1 MWCAH
6 AMGEREAFTTSP
18 TRRVNGMTDHQRG
31 IDPTTLSTTIRAQD
45 DFFRYVNGPWLAGHE
60 IPADR
65 AADGAFYALH
75 DQAEKDVRV
84 IIDEAPTDSTIG
96 ALYASFLDT
105 DTVDSLG
112 VAPLRADLEQVDSAS
127 NHDELAAAIGRLQVT
142 GVGGVVG
149 FYVFADKNS
158 PDENV
163 VYLEQSGIGLP
174 DEAFYR
180 EDSHA
185 AIRAAYVEHIARMA
199 ALTDT
204 HIDADTVM
212 AVETALAAAH
222 WDNVKTREADLTYNP
237 TTLGALA
244 DDAPGF
250 PWELWAAGIEM
261 PDAARDSL
269 IADEPSFLTAFGAL
283 WAAADLD
290 HWKQWLRWRVVVSRA
305 AYLTQEVSRA
315 NFEFYGTV
323 LSGAPEQRERWKRGV
338 SFVEGCVGEL
348 VGKEYVARHFPAT
361 HKAKMD
367 ALVAHLIAAYKES
380 IESLEWMTPETRD
393 RALTKLAQFTPKV
406 GYPDAWRDFT
416 GLEADARDLMGNMRA
431 SGRFDQ
437 AWEWSKIG
445 KPVDRAEWLMTPQT
459 VNAYYL
465 QTGNEI
471 VFPAAILQAPFF
483 DPEADDAVNFG
494 GIGAVI
500 GHEIG
505 HGFDDQGSKYDG
517 TGKLSDWWTEAD
529 RAAFMERAAV
539 LIAQYDSYSPAQ
551 LGDEHTVN
559 GALTVGEN
567 IGDLSGVEIGL
578 KALRIAVGK
587 PLTELPVIDGLTA
600 TQRYFIAY
608 GLTERTKRRDEALIT
623 QINTDPHSPEE
634 FRINGVVRN
643 MDAWYEAFGVAA
655 DDALWLAPEN
665 RVSIW

>member
-1 MWCAH
+1 
-6 AMGEREAFTTSP
+6 
-18 TRRVNGMTDHQRG
+18 MTDHQRG
-31 IDPTTLSTTIRAQD
+31 IDPTSLSTTIQPRD
-45 DFFRYVNGPWLAGHE
+45 DFFRYVNGTWLTGHT

-96 ALYASFLDT
+96 ALYASFMDI

-112 VAPLRADLEQVDSAS
+112 VAPLDADLELVDSAA
-127 NHDELAAAIGRLQVT
+127 NHDELATAMGRLQVA

-185 AIRAAYVEHIARMA
+185 AIRSAYVEHIARMA
-199 ALTDT
+199 TLTGAE
-204 HIDADTVM
+204 IDASTVM

-222 WDNVKTREADLTYNP
+222 WDNVKTREADLSYNP
-237 TTLGALA
+237 TTVSALA
-244 DDAPGF
+244 DEAPGF
-250 PWELWAAGIEM
+250 PWALWADAVEM
-261 PDAARDSL
+261 PHAAHDL
-269 IADEPSFLTAFGAL
+269 LVADQPSFLSAFASM
-283 WAAADLD
+283 WTETDLN
-290 HWKQWLRWRVVVSRA
+290 HWKQWLRWRIVVSRA
-305 AYLTQEVSRA
+305 AYLTPEISRA
-315 NFEFYGTV
+315 NFDFYGTV

-338 SFVEGCVGEL
+338 NFVESCVGEL

-380 IESLEWMTPETRD
+380 IESLDWMTPQTRD
-393 RALTKLAQFTPKV
+393 RALTKLGQFTPKV

-416 GLEADARDLMGNMRA
+416 GLQADARDLLGNVRA
-431 SGRFDQ
+431 SARFDQ
-437 AWEWSKIG
+437 AWEWSKVG
-445 KPVDRAEWLMTPQT
+445 KPVDRDEWLMTPQT

-483 DPEADDAVNFG
+483 DPDADDAVNFG

-539 LIAQYDSYSPAQ
+539 LIKQYDAYSPAQ
-551 LGDEHTVN
+551 LSDEHTVN

-578 KALRIAVGK
+578 KALRIAVGR
-587 PLTELPVIDGLTA
+587 PLAELPVIDGLTA

-608 GLTERTKRRDEALIT
+608 ALTERTKRRDEALIT

-643 MDAWYEAFGVAA
+643 MDAWYEAFGVT
-655 DDALWLAPEN
+655 DDAALWLAPED